1 MKPLISREKLPR
13 YYGKRD
19 NSVRRIIRTS
29 LGLTSCLFLLI
40 VLDMMQSHGRVLV
53 YEPSALIRA
62 MELIMM
68 AFGVGLFLYET
79 IEIIKESVQERNIRN
94 R

>member
-1 MKPLISREKLPR
+1 MMPLISREKLSR
-13 YYGKRD
+13 CYGKRG

-40 VLDMMQSHGRVLV
+40 VLAMMQRHGRVLI
-53 YEPSALIRA
+53 YEPSALIRGI
-62 MELIMM
+62 ELIIM

-79 IEIIKESVQERNIRN
+79 IEIMKESVQERNIS
-94 R
+94 

>member
-1 MKPLISREKLPR
+1 MTPLISGERLPG
-13 YYGKRD
+13 YYGKRG

-40 VLDMMQSHGRVLV
+40 VLAMMQRHGRVLV
-53 YEPSALIRA
+53 YEPSAFIRGI
-62 MELIMM
+62 ELIVM

-79 IEIIKESVQERNIRN
+79 IETMKESIQERNVKS
-94 R
+94 

>member
-1 MKPLISREKLPR
+1 MMPLISREKLPR
-13 YYGKRD
+13 YHGKRG

-40 VLDMMQSHGRVLV
+40 VLAMMQRHGRVLI
-53 YEPSALIRA
+53 YEPSALIRSI
-62 MELIMM
+62 ELIMM

-79 IEIIKESVQERNIRN
+79 IEIMKESIQERNVN
-94 R
+94 S

>member
-1 MKPLISREKLPR
+1 MKPLISREKLPE
-13 YYGKRD
+13 YYGKRG

-40 VLDMMQSHGRVLV
+40 VLAMMQSHGRVLI
-53 YEPSALIRA
+53 YEPSALIRGI
-62 MELIMM
+62 ELIVM

-79 IEIIKESVQERNIRN
+79 IEIMKKSIQERNVKS
-94 R
+94 

>member
-1 MKPLISREKLPR
+1 MKPLISREKLPKH
-13 YYGKRD
+13 YGKRG

-40 VLDMMQSHGRVLV
+40 VLAMMQSHGRVLI
-53 YEPSALIRA
+53 YEPSALIRGI
-62 MELIMM
+62 ELIMI

-79 IEIIKESVQERNIRN
+79 IEIMRESIQERSINS
-94 R
+94 